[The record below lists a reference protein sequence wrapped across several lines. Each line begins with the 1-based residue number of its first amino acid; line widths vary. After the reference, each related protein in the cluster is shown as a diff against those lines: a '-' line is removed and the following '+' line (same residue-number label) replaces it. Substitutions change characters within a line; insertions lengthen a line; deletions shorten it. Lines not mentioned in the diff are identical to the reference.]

1 MNNMMTSA
9 VVLAILSSAIASPTP
24 NMKRAGEVQGFDISH
39 YQSNVNFES
48 AYDGGLRF
56 VYIKA
61 TEGTDYTDP
70 KFSDHYT
77 AATDAGFIR
86 GGYHYAHGTAS
97 ATTQA
102 NFFADNGGGWT
113 NDGRTLPGM
122 LDMEGSCAGFS
133 DAWVEDFNTAY
144 HAKTGRYPV
153 IYTSPAWWK
162 DCMGDSSAFVDT
174 NPLNLAHYASSAG
187 TPPGG
192 WPYYTFWQYNAAS
205 EYGGDSDVFNG
216 DLTQLKKLATG

>member
-1 MNNMMTSA
+1 MMITSA
-9 VVLAILSSAIASPTP
+9 ILLSFLSSAIASPTP
-24 NMKRAGEVQGFDISH
+24 NVKRAGEVQGFDISH
-39 YQSNVNFES
+39 YQSNVNFGS

-70 KFSDHYT
+70 KFSDHYI
-77 AATDAGFIR
+77 AATNAGFIR
-86 GGYHYAHGTAS
+86 GGYHYAHGTVS

-102 NFFADNGGGWT
+102 NHFAENGGGWT
-113 NDGRTLPGM
+113 DDGRTLPGM
-122 LDMEGSCAGFS
+122 LDMEGSCSGFS
-133 DAWVEDFNTAY
+133 DSWVKEFNTAY
-144 HAKTGRYPV
+144 QAKTGRYPV

-162 DCMGDSSAFVDT
+162 ECMGDSSAFVDT
-174 NPLNLAHYASSAG
+174 NPLNLAHYASNAG

-216 DLTQLKKLATG
+216 GLTQLNKLATG